1 MRKHDSSCLEQ
12 NEEYIQ
18 EPITLLDV
26 FEEIRRCDYPELWN
40 IVLQLL
46 SLMPTSVGCE
56 QSFSVLKHKLHTNM
70 KKEAAIIFMQNYQKL
85 DEFKFI

>member
-1 MRKHDSSCLEQ
+1 MRKHDSSGLKK
-12 NEEYIQ
+12 EEHAV
-18 EPITLLDV
+18 ETITLLDV
-26 FEEIRRCDYPELWN
+26 FEEIGRDDYPELWN
-40 IVLQLL
+40 NVLQLL

-70 KKEAAIIFMQNYQKL
+70 KKETAILFKQNHLRL